1 MLILKFVLKFIRIL
15 NKDASPQQIAGGI
28 ALGSIIGI
36 TPLTSLHNLVV
47 LVLIL
52 MVRVNISSAL
62 LGVLVFTAFAYVL
75 DPLFNSVG
83 YYLLVDAAF
92 LQPLWTVLY
101 NMPVVPWTKFNNTL
115 TLGSLACA
123 LLVFWP
129 LYFLLVWAVVNYRE
143 RLMAG
148 TQKWK
153 IVTMLKSSKLYNMYS
168 SYS

>member
-36 TPLTSLHNLVV
+36 TPFSSLHNLAV

-83 YYLLVDAAF
+83 YYLLVDASF
-92 LQPLWTVLY
+92 LRPLWTALY

-115 TLGSLACA
+115 TLGSLVCA
-123 LLVFWP
+123 LVLFWP
-129 LYFLLVWAVVNYRE
+129 LYFFLVWAVVNYRE
-143 RLMAG
+143 KVMVSI
-148 TQKWK
+148 QKWK
-153 IVTMLKSSKLYNMYS
+153 IVTMLKGSKLYSLYT

>member
-36 TPLTSLHNLVV
+36 TPLTSLHNLLV

-83 YYLLVDAAF
+83 YYLLVDASF
-92 LQPLWTVLY
+92 LRPLWTALY
-101 NMPVVPWTKFNNTL
+101 NIPVVPWTKFNNTL
-115 TLGSLACA
+115 TLGSLVCA
-123 LLVFWP
+123 LLAFWP

-143 RLMAG
+143 RLMVSI
-148 TQKWK
+148 QKWK
-153 IVTMLKSSKLYNMYS
+153 IVTMLKGSKLYNMYS